1 MRDMLDQVG
10 EFVEC
15 FLVRPFFEAFCLAA
29 LLRPSRLTVS
39 HQNARPKGIACSRIN
54 QSLSLYENSFYETTG
69 YTFSYFHPTHPTF
82 RKAAYQATFCSVIP
96 MCFLPQRWSCE
107 NPTANENPAEIPA
120 NENPALRCQLPIS
133 QFFFDFYFLK
143 IFNSGCLTSQWQK
156 LFLFLKFYLLRLL
169 RRRGADSWQRIAD
182 QPRALSF
189 AQKVQPV
196 VV

>member
-1 MRDMLDQVG
+1 MQTSSLKSDEMRSQ
-10 EFVEC
+10 
-15 FLVRPFFEAFCLAA
+15 
-29 LLRPSRLTVS
+29 LRSFHETHLPSRSATVS
-39 HQNARPKGIACSRIN
+39 VVH
-54 QSLSLYENSFYETTG
+54 
-69 YTFSYFHPTHPTF
+69 
-82 RKAAYQATFCSVIP
+82 
-96 MCFLPQRWSCE
+96 MCFLTQRWSCE

-169 RRRGADSWQRIAD
+169 RRRGADSRQRIAD

-196 VV
+196 VS